1 MVIAKVIAKQPLQH
15 MTLFEGIFRKRTE
28 IERER
33 ERERKRASE
42 LDAKWYGTV
51 TAGNRAP
58 QVEFASSVLPLG
70 WMCTTVFPWFTPSSM
85 DCVWSH
91 VIAFGG
97 PYCFTVFRTHLW
109 QKTPAILKWS
119 STIMTVT
126 HVCIYIYQ
134 TICDQLWSIR
144 VFVGTCIWKE
154 TWSTIITIRIFIQE
168 SW

>member
-1 MVIAKVIAKQPLQH
+1 M
-15 MTLFEGIFRKRTE
+15 
-28 IERER
+28 
-33 ERERKRASE
+33 
-42 LDAKWYGTV
+42 DAKWYGTV

-85 DCVWSH
+85 DCRVWSQ

-97 PYCFTVFRTHLW
+97 AYRFTVFRTHLW

-126 HVCIYIYQ
+126 HVCIYIYMYIRQ
-134 TICDQLWSIR
+134 YMYVTNCDQLECLWGL
-144 VFVGTCIWKE
+144 VFEKE
-154 TWSTIITIRIFIQE
+154 TWPTIYSFKNRGNRCFSHVFEVFFCACTPIL
-168 SW
+168 SLHHYCGSASM